1 MCIFVISQLY
11 VRVIYVYI
19 VYQILMNKDVY
30 KIEWHPG
37 QTIQY
42 RYITGREESYVD

>member
-30 KIEWHPG
+30 KIE
-37 QTIQY
+37 
-42 RYITGREESYVD
+42 